1 MTQNPVFMTDNGSP
15 NSLQLKTDM
24 QQMSMVKVGK
34 KYGVSDNSIRKW
46 VKQYEKET

>member
-1 MTQNPVFMTDNGSP
+1 MTDNGSP

-24 QQMSMVKVGK
+24 QQMYMVKVGK
-34 KYGVSDNSIRKW
+34 KYGVRKW